1 MRSMKE
7 AIAHM
12 KGNRNMNGG
21 PIPANVLKALLDRG
35 YIAFVMG
42 SGSDVRHYNSAR
54 HCRREGG
61 FGIFELTEAGRAA

>member
-1 MRSMKE
+1 MRTIKD

-12 KGNRNMNGG
+12 KANRGMNGG
-21 PIPANVLKALLDRG
+21 PIPKNIERALLSRG
-35 YIAFVMG
+35 LIVFVMG